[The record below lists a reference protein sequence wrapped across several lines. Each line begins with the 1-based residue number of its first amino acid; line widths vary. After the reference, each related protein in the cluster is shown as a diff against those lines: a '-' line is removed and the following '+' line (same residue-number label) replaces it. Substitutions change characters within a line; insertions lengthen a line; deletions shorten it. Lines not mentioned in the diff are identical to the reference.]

1 MSDKISIIHKSLK
14 IRLYPTEDQKILFNK
29 AFGCCRFVYN
39 KHKEEK
45 DNFYNENIKDRN
57 LSKKEIKEIFDGR
70 DLLSQHSKKENSDS
84 KDSSLKE
91 ILGKSYRRFKKTN
104 IIEAGA

>member
-1 MSDKISIIHKSLK
+1 MKTYLKNFSYDKNGEITERSVYIIFENDTSIEGFDFR
-14 IRLYPTEDQKILFNK
+14 RLTE
-29 AFGCCRFVYN
+29 
-39 KHKEEK
+39 EEQA
-45 DNFYNENIKDRN
+45 
-57 LSKKEIKEIFDGR
+57 SVKEIFGGR

>member
-1 MSDKISIIHKSLK
+1 MS
-14 IRLYPTEDQKILFNK
+14 
-29 AFGCCRFVYN
+29 V
-39 KHKEEK
+39 
-45 DNFYNENIKDRN
+45 
-57 LSKKEIKEIFDGR
+57 KEIFDGR

>member
-1 MSDKISIIHKSLK
+1 MKTYLKNFSYDKNGEITERSVYIIFENDTSIEGFDFR
-14 IRLYPTEDQKILFNK
+14 RLTE
-29 AFGCCRFVYN
+29 
-39 KHKEEK
+39 EEQA
-45 DNFYNENIKDRN
+45 
-57 LSKKEIKEIFDGR
+57 SAKKIFDGR

>member
-1 MSDKISIIHKSLK
+1 MKTYLKNFSYDKNGEITERSVYIILENDTSIEGFDFR
-14 IRLYPTEDQKILFNK
+14 RLTE
-29 AFGCCRFVYN
+29 
-39 KHKEEK
+39 EEQAAV
-45 DNFYNENIKDRN
+45 R
-57 LSKKEIKEIFDGR
+57 EIFDGK

>member
-1 MSDKISIIHKSLK
+1 MKTYLKNFSYDKNGEITERLVYIIFENDTSIEGFDFR
-14 IRLYPTEDQKILFNK
+14 RLTE
-29 AFGCCRFVYN
+29 
-39 KHKEEK
+39 EEQA
-45 DNFYNENIKDRN
+45 
-57 LSKKEIKEIFDGR
+57 SVKEIFGGR

>member
-1 MSDKISIIHKSLK
+1 MKTYLKNFSYDKNGEITERSVYIIFENDTSIEGFDFR
-14 IRLYPTEDQKILFNK
+14 RLTE
-29 AFGCCRFVYN
+29 
-39 KHKEEK
+39 EEQA
-45 DNFYNENIKDRN
+45 
-57 LSKKEIKEIFDGR
+57 SVKEIFDGK
-70 DLLSQHSKKENSDS
+70 DLPSQHSKKENSDS

>member
-1 MSDKISIIHKSLK
+1 MKTYLKNFSYDKNGEITERSVYIIFENDAF
-14 IRLYPTEDQKILFNK
+14 IEGFDFRRLTE
-29 AFGCCRFVYN
+29 
-39 KHKEEK
+39 EEQA
-45 DNFYNENIKDRN
+45 
-57 LSKKEIKEIFDGR
+57 SVKEIFDGK

-104 IIEAGA
+104 IIEAEA

>member
-1 MSDKISIIHKSLK
+1 MKTYLKNFSYDKNGEITERSVYIIFESDTSIEGFDFR
-14 IRLYPTEDQKILFNK
+14 RLTE
-29 AFGCCRFVYN
+29 
-39 KHKEEK
+39 EEQAAV
-45 DNFYNENIKDRN
+45 R
-57 LSKKEIKEIFDGR
+57 EIFDGR
-70 DLLSQHSKKENSDS
+70 ELLVQHSKKENSDS